1 MADKFDFDLEVN
13 PIETGPKNQIKETGV
28 SADSVHFSAQTPE
41 LVKAQSIDTEI
52 SKAKNQAPETK
63 KPETENLETENPE
76 TENSSILSDDL
87 INNMADSIS
96 EESLENPVLADE
108 VNEDIAV
115 SENNAGPENTAIS
128 EKHAISENDEVSEDK
143 NHILDEVLKENNYEE
158 PVEDSALVTA
168 SDSTSNS
175 ASEPNAEPTSETTH
189 ESTTESTSGS
199 ASATT
204 HESTSDSAAE
214 SPEANVEV
222 ETPTKKEKT
231 KAQKIFLY
239 LLVALIAAGI
249 ALFIYFFFFANVS
262 ASTFSKIFHKIS
274 GSDIEFQQF
283 VTGDALNTK
292 GESQIQQADLRVS
305 LSRGSTEN
313 SAAVHATLNF
323 TMKGDN
329 SPILLGLE
337 GILAQDG
344 KIYLKLDHLKDSL
357 TAVLKGSGK
366 EIDSEMQKS
375 LDDFAMEI
383 ENKWQRIDAE
393 EVIAGASSAMG
404 FALPKVLQSSIAGTL
419 SCVTQNVG
427 KTLDQQSDL
436 MAKLYRDNEFANFTE
451 LNSEESARYAKL
463 SGDLGKLY
471 RITFNDNKL
480 SRFLEAANKA
490 SQNTEIS
497 KCLSN
502 AYSLAPNSY
511 EEEEQG
517 VLKDKTIK
525 DYDKYIQEIKSTA
538 NAVVGIDTFTGDIK
552 GLIFATP
559 NQKNPKELDQ
569 THAVVRFK
577 DSKKKEIKTP
587 AESTP
592 IFDSLSK
599 ILKLDQFEEIMKKTP
614 LQNPLQ
620 NTTDAEK
627 LLKDANL
634 I

>member
-1 MADKFDFDLEVN
+1 MRKGSMADKFNFDLEVN
-13 PIETGPKNQIKETGV
+13 PIETGPKNQKKETGV
-28 SADSVHFSAQTPE
+28 SANSVHFSAQTSEPA
-41 LVKAQSIDTEI
+41 KTQSVDTEI
-52 SKAKNQAPETK
+52 
-63 KPETENLETENPE
+63 LETEKSNV
-76 TENSSILSDDL
+76 LSDDL

-96 EESLENPVLADE
+96 EES
-108 VNEDIAV
+108 
-115 SENNAGPENTAIS
+115 SEN
-128 EKHAISENDEVSEDK
+128 KD
-143 NHILDEVLKENNYEE
+143 HILDEVLKEDNYEE
-158 PVEDSALVTA
+158 PTEETVVTA
-168 SDSTSNS
+168 SFESISGSTPEAVSTS
-175 ASEPNAEPTSETTH
+175 EPTSESTSESAFGTTS
-189 ESTTESTSGS
+189 ESSSDSTTEN
-199 ASATT
+199 
-204 HESTSDSAAE
+204 
-214 SPEANVEV
+214 PEENT
-222 ETPTKKEKT
+222 ETPAKKEKT
-231 KAQKIFLY
+231 KAQKIFLH
-239 LLVALIAAGI
+239 LLAALIAAGV

-262 ASTFSKIFHKIS
+262 AGTFSKIFHKVS

-283 VTGDALNTK
+283 VTGDSLNTK

-393 EVIAGASSAMG
+393 EVIAGVGSALG
-404 FALPKVLQSSIAGTL
+404 FTLPKVLQNGIAGAL

-451 LNSEESARYAKL
+451 LSSEESASYAKL

-471 RITFNDNKL
+471 RITFNNNKL

-525 DYDKYIQEIKSTA
+525 DYDKYIEEIKETA

-559 NQKNPKELDQ
+559 NRKNPKELDQ

-620 NTTDAEK
+620 GTTDAEK

>member
-13 PIETGPKNQIKETGV
+13 PIETGPKNQTKEAGI
-28 SADSVHFSAQTPE
+28 SANSVHLSAQTTEP
-41 LVKAQSIDTEI
+41 VKAQSVDTEI
-52 SKAKNQAPETK
+52 SK
-63 KPETENLETENPE
+63 TE
-76 TENSSILSDDL
+76 SSSVLSDDL
-87 INNMADSIS
+87 INSMADFIS
-96 EESLENPVLADE
+96 EESSENPILAAE
-108 VNEDIAV
+108 ITEDVAV
-115 SENNAGPENTAIS
+115 SENVEGAENVEGTEGIEASEKNEASGKIEASENTDTS
-128 EKHAISENDEVSEDK
+128 KNTEISENKD
-143 NHILDEVLKENNYEE
+143 HILDEVLKEDNYEE
-158 PVEDSALVTA
+158 PTEETVVTA
-168 SDSTSNS
+168 GFESISGSTPEAASTSE
-175 ASEPNAEPTSETTH
+175 ATY
-189 ESTTESTSGS
+189 ESTSES
-199 ASATT
+199 ASGTT
-204 HESTSDSAAE
+204 PESSSDSITE
-214 SPEANVEV
+214 NPEENTEAD
-222 ETPTKKEKT
+222 TPTKKEKT
-231 KAQKIFLY
+231 KAQKIFLH
-239 LLVALIAAGI
+239 LLATLIAAGI

-262 ASTFSKIFHKIS
+262 ASTFSKIFHKVS

-283 VTGDALNTK
+283 VTGDSLNTK

-383 ENKWQRIDAE
+383 ENKWQRIDAD
-393 EVIAGASSAMG
+393 EVIAGVGSTLG
-404 FALPKVLQSSIAGTL
+404 FTLPKVLQNGIAGTL
-419 SCVTQNVG
+419 SCVTQNIG

-451 LNSEESARYAKL
+451 LNSEESASYAKL

-525 DYDKYIQEIKSTA
+525 DYDKYVQEIKSTA

-559 NQKNPKELDQ
+559 NQNNPKELDQ

-620 NTTDAEK
+620 GTTDAEK

>member
-13 PIETGPKNQIKETGV
+13 PIETGPKNQNKETGV
-28 SADSVHFSAQTPE
+28 SANSVHFSAQASESAKT
-41 LVKAQSIDTEI
+41 QSVDTEI
-52 SKAKNQAPETK
+52 PK
-63 KPETENLETENPE
+63 TE
-76 TENSSILSDDL
+76 SSSVLSDDL

-96 EESLENPVLADE
+96 EESVENPILAAE
-108 VNEDIAV
+108 
-115 SENNAGPENTAIS
+115 
-128 EKHAISENDEVSEDK
+128 ISENKD
-143 NHILDEVLKENNYEE
+143 HILDEVLKENNYEE
-158 PVEDSALVTA
+158 PVEDSAPVAISESDSEGVSEFASSSA
-168 SDSTSNS
+168 SDP
-175 ASEPNAEPTSETTH
+175 ASETTS
-189 ESTTESTSGS
+189 ESTTESN
-199 ASATT
+199 
-204 HESTSDSAAE
+204 SDSASE
-214 SPEANVEV
+214 KTEADTDV
-222 ETPTKKEKT
+222 ETPAKKEKT
-231 KAQKIFLY
+231 KAQKIFLH
-239 LLVALIAAGI
+239 LLAALIAAGI
-249 ALFIYFFFFANVS
+249 ALFVYFFFFANVS
-262 ASTFSKIFHKIS
+262 ASTFSKIFHKVS

-337 GILAQDG
+337 GILAEDG

-419 SCVTQNVG
+419 SCVTQNIG
-427 KTLDQQSDL
+427 KTHNQQSEL
-436 MAKLYRDNEFANFTE
+436 MTKLYRDNEFANFTE
-451 LNSEESARYAKL
+451 LSSEESASYAKL

-525 DYDKYIQEIKSTA
+525 DYDKYIQEIKSTV
-538 NAVVGIDTFTGDIK
+538 NIFVGIDTFTGDIK

-559 NQKNPKELDQ
+559 NQKNSKELDQ
-569 THAVVRFK
+569 THAVMRFK

>member
-158 PVEDSALVTA
+158 PDEDSAPVTA

-175 ASEPNAEPTSETTH
+175 ASGPNAEPTSETTH

-199 ASATT
+199 ASGAI
-204 HESTSDSAAE
+204 HEFTSDSAIE
-214 SPEANVEV
+214 SPEANTEV
-222 ETPTKKEKT
+222 ETPAKKEKT
-231 KAQKIFLY
+231 KAQKILLR

-305 LSRGSTEN
+305 LSRGSIEN

-383 ENKWQRIDAE
+383 ENKWQRIDAD
-393 EVIAGASSAMG
+393 EVIAGVGSTLG
-404 FALPKVLQSSIAGTL
+404 FTLPKVLQNGIAGTL
-419 SCVTQNVG
+419 SCVTQNIG

-451 LNSEESARYAKL
+451 LSSEESASYAKL
-463 SGDLGKLY
+463 SGNLGKLY

-502 AYSLAPNSY
+502 AYALSPSSY
-511 EEEEQG
+511 EEE
-517 VLKDKTIK
+517 
-525 DYDKYIQEIKSTA
+525 
-538 NAVVGIDTFTGDIK
+538 
-552 GLIFATP
+552 
-559 NQKNPKELDQ
+559 
-569 THAVVRFK
+569 
-577 DSKKKEIKTP
+577 
-587 AESTP
+587 
-592 IFDSLSK
+592 
-599 ILKLDQFEEIMKKTP
+599 
-614 LQNPLQ
+614 
-620 NTTDAEK
+620 
-627 LLKDANL
+627 
-634 I
+634 

>member
-13 PIETGPKNQIKETGV
+13 PIETGPKNQNKETGV
-28 SADSVHFSAQTPE
+28 SANSVHFSAQTSEPA
-41 LVKAQSIDTEI
+41 KTQSVDTEI
-52 SKAKNQAPETK
+52 SK
-63 KPETENLETENPE
+63 TE
-76 TENSSILSDDL
+76 SSSVLSDDL
-87 INNMADSIS
+87 INSMADSIS
-96 EESLENPVLADE
+96 EESSENPILAAE
-108 VNEDIAV
+108 VTEDIAASGNFAA
-115 SENNAGPENTAIS
+115 SENFEDS
-128 EKHAISENDEVSEDK
+128 EKVAASEGIEVFGKIEVSEDIEASEK
-143 NHILDEVLKENNYEE
+143 TNTSENAEISEDKDHILDEVLKENNYEE
-158 PVEDSALVTA
+158 SVEDPAPVAISEPASEGVSEFASSSA
-168 SDSTSNS
+168 SDP
-175 ASEPNAEPTSETTH
+175 ASETTS
-189 ESTTESTSGS
+189 ESTTESN
-199 ASATT
+199 
-204 HESTSDSAAE
+204 SDSASE
-214 SPEANVEV
+214 KTEADTDVEI
-222 ETPTKKEKT
+222 PAKKEKT
-231 KAQKIFLY
+231 KAQKIFLR
-239 LLVALIAAGI
+239 LLAALVAAGI

-262 ASTFSKIFHKIS
+262 ASTFSKIFHKVS

-337 GILAQDG
+337 GILAEDG

-393 EVIAGASSAMG
+393 EVIAGFSGALG
-404 FALPKVLQSSIAGTL
+404 FTLPKVLQNGIAGTL
-419 SCVTQNVG
+419 SCVTQNIG
-427 KTLDQQSDL
+427 KTHNQQSEL
-436 MAKLYRDNEFANFTE
+436 MTKLYRENEFANFTE
-451 LNSEESARYAKL
+451 LNSEESASYAKL

-525 DYDKYIQEIKSTA
+525 DYDKYIQEIKSTV
-538 NAVVGIDTFTGDIK
+538 NVFVGIDTFTGDIK
-552 GLIFATP
+552 GLIFTTP
-559 NQKNPKELDQ
+559 GQKNSKELDQ
-569 THAVVRFK
+569 THAVMRFK
-577 DSKKKEIKTP
+577 DSKKKEIKVP

-599 ILKLDQFEEIMKKTP
+599 ILKFDQFEEIMKKTP

>member
-13 PIETGPKNQIKETGV
+13 PIETGPKNQNKETGV
-28 SADSVHFSAQTPE
+28 SANSVHFNAQASESAKT
-41 LVKAQSIDTEI
+41 QSVDTEI
-52 SKAKNQAPETK
+52 PK
-63 KPETENLETENPE
+63 TE
-76 TENSSILSDDL
+76 SSSVLSDDL

-96 EESLENPVLADE
+96 EESVENPILAAE
-108 VNEDIAV
+108 ITEDVAA
-115 SENNAGPENTAIS
+115 SENIEDS
-128 EKHAISENDEVSEDK
+128 ESIEASGKTDTSESAETSENKD
-143 NHILDEVLKENNYEE
+143 HILDEVLKENNYEE
-158 PVEDSALVTA
+158 PVEDSAPVA
-168 SDSTSNS
+168 IS
-175 ASEPNAEPTSETTH
+175 
-189 ESTTESTSGS
+189 ESTSGS
-199 ASATT
+199 IFNFVSEPNTESASESTP
-204 HESTSDSAAE
+204 ESTSDSASE
-214 SPEANVEV
+214 NSEANTEV
-222 ETPTKKEKT
+222 ETPAKKEKT
-231 KAQKIFLY
+231 KAQKIFLR
-239 LLVALIAAGI
+239 LLAALIAAGI
-249 ALFIYFFFFANVS
+249 ALFVYFFFFANVS
-262 ASTFSKIFHKIS
+262 ASTFSKIFHKVS

-283 VTGDALNTK
+283 VTGDSLNTK

-383 ENKWQRIDAE
+383 ENKWQRIDAD
-393 EVIAGASSAMG
+393 EVIAGVGSALG
-404 FALPKVLQSSIAGTL
+404 FTLPKVLQNGIAGTL

-436 MAKLYRDNEFANFTE
+436 MTKLYRDNEFANFTE
-451 LNSEESARYAKL
+451 LSSEESASYAKL

-525 DYDKYIQEIKSTA
+525 DYDKYIQEVKSTV
-538 NAVVGIDTFTGDIK
+538 NIFVGIDTFTGDIK

-559 NQKNPKELDQ
+559 NQKNSKELDQ
-569 THAVVRFK
+569 AHAVMRFK
-577 DSKKKEIKTP
+577 DSKKKEIKVP

>member
-13 PIETGPKNQIKETGV
+13 PIETGPKNQNKETGV
-28 SADSVHFSAQTPE
+28 SANSVHFNAQTSEPA
-41 LVKAQSIDTEI
+41 KTQSVDTEI
-52 SKAKNQAPETK
+52 SK
-63 KPETENLETENPE
+63 TE
-76 TENSSILSDDL
+76 SSSVLSDDL

-96 EESLENPVLADE
+96 EESVENPILAAE
-108 VNEDIAV
+108 ITEDVAA
-115 SENNAGPENTAIS
+115 SENIEDS
-128 EKHAISENDEVSEDK
+128 ESIEASGKTDTSESAETSENKD
-143 NHILDEVLKENNYEE
+143 HILDEVLKENNYEE
-158 PVEDSALVTA
+158 PVEDSAPVAISESA
-168 SDSTSNS
+168 SGSIFNFVSEPNTES
-175 ASEPNAEPTSETTH
+175 ASE
-189 ESTTESTSGS
+189 STP
-199 ASATT
+199 
-204 HESTSDSAAE
+204 ESTSDSASE
-214 SPEANVEV
+214 NSEANTEV
-222 ETPTKKEKT
+222 ETPAKKEKT
-231 KAQKIFLY
+231 KAQKIFLR
-239 LLVALIAAGI
+239 LLAALIAAGI

-262 ASTFSKIFHKIS
+262 ASTFSKIFHKVS

-283 VTGDALNTK
+283 VTGDSLNTK

-383 ENKWQRIDAE
+383 ENKWQRIDAD
-393 EVIAGASSAMG
+393 EVIAGVGSTLG
-404 FALPKVLQSSIAGTL
+404 FTLPKVLQNGIAGTL
-419 SCVTQNVG
+419 SCVTQNIG

-451 LNSEESARYAKL
+451 LNSEESASYAKL

-480 SRFLEAANKA
+480 SRFFEAANKA

-559 NQKNPKELDQ
+559 SQKNPKELDQ

>member
-13 PIETGPKNQIKETGV
+13 PIETGPKNQNKETGV
-28 SADSVHFSAQTPE
+28 SANSVHFNAQTSEPA
-41 LVKAQSIDTEI
+41 KTQSVDTEI
-52 SKAKNQAPETK
+52 SK
-63 KPETENLETENPE
+63 TE
-76 TENSSILSDDL
+76 SSSVLSDDL

-96 EESLENPVLADE
+96 EESVENPILAAE
-108 VNEDIAV
+108 
-115 SENNAGPENTAIS
+115 
-128 EKHAISENDEVSEDK
+128 ISENKD
-143 NHILDEVLKENNYEE
+143 HILDEVLKENNYEE
-158 PVEDSALVTA
+158 STEDTTVTTSSSSASSASEFVPDSASDSA
-168 SDSTSNS
+168 SDSTHESNS
-175 ASEPNAEPTSETTH
+175 DPASENAE
-189 ESTTESTSGS
+189 
-199 ASATT
+199 AN
-204 HESTSDSAAE
+204 AE
-214 SPEANVEV
+214 VV
-222 ETPTKKEKT
+222 TPAKKEKT
-231 KAQKIFLY
+231 KAQKFFLSI
-239 LLVALIAAGI
+239 LAALVAAGI

-262 ASTFSKIFHKIS
+262 ASTFSKIFHKVS

-337 GILAQDG
+337 GILAEDG

-393 EVIAGASSAMG
+393 EVIAGFSGALG
-404 FALPKVLQSSIAGTL
+404 FTLPKVLQNGIAGTL
-419 SCVTQNVG
+419 SCVTQNIG

-451 LNSEESARYAKL
+451 LSSEESASYAKL

-490 SQNTEIS
+490 SQSTEIS

-559 NQKNPKELDQ
+559 SQKNSKELDR

-577 DSKKKEIKTP
+577 DSKKKEIKVP

-627 LLKDANL
+627 LLKNANL

>member
-13 PIETGPKNQIKETGV
+13 PIETGPKNQNKETGV
-28 SADSVHFSAQTPE
+28 SANSVHFSAQASESAKT
-41 LVKAQSIDTEI
+41 QSVDTEI
-52 SKAKNQAPETK
+52 PK
-63 KPETENLETENPE
+63 TE
-76 TENSSILSDDL
+76 SSSVLSDDL

-96 EESLENPVLADE
+96 EESVGNPILAAEVAEDVTASENVADSE
-108 VNEDIAV
+108 SIEASKKTEASEDI
-115 SENNAGPENTAIS
+115 EDS
-128 EKHAISENDEVSEDK
+128 EKTDTSESAKISEDK
-143 NHILDEVLKENNYEE
+143 DHILDEVLKENNYEE
-158 PVEDSALVTA
+158 PVEDSAPVA
-168 SDSTSNS
+168 ISES
-175 ASEPNAEPTSETTH
+175 ASEGVSEFASSSASDPASETTS
-189 ESTTESTSGS
+189 ESTTESN
-199 ASATT
+199 
-204 HESTSDSAAE
+204 SDSASE
-214 SPEANVEV
+214 KTEADTDVEI
-222 ETPTKKEKT
+222 PAKKEKT
-231 KAQKIFLY
+231 KAQKIFLR
-239 LLVALIAAGI
+239 LLAALIAAGI

-262 ASTFSKIFHKIS
+262 ASTFSKIFHKVS

-283 VTGDALNTK
+283 VTGDTLNTK
-292 GESQIQQADLRVS
+292 GESKIQQADLRVS
-305 LSRGSTEN
+305 LNRGSTEN

-337 GILAQDG
+337 GILAEDG

-393 EVIAGASSAMG
+393 EVIAGFSGALG
-404 FALPKVLQSSIAGTL
+404 FTLPKVLQNGIAGTL
-419 SCVTQNVG
+419 SCVTQNIG
-427 KTLDQQSDL
+427 KTHNQQSEL
-436 MAKLYRDNEFANFTE
+436 MTKLYRDNEFANFTE
-451 LNSEESARYAKL
+451 LNNEESASYAKL

-525 DYDKYIQEIKSTA
+525 DYDKYIQEIKSTV
-538 NAVVGIDTFTGDIK
+538 NIFVGIDTFTGDIK

-559 NQKNPKELDQ
+559 NQKNSKELDQ
-569 THAVVRFK
+569 THAVMRFK
-577 DSKKKEIKTP
+577 DSKKKEIKVP

>member
-13 PIETGPKNQIKETGV
+13 PIETGPKNQNKETGI
-28 SADSVHFSAQTPE
+28 SANSVHLSAQTPE
-41 LVKAQSIDTEI
+41 STE
-52 SKAKNQAPETK
+52 
-63 KPETENLETENPE
+63 KPNLNTEKLE
-76 TENSSILSDDL
+76 TENSSVLSDDL
-87 INNMADSIS
+87 INHMADSIS
-96 EESLENPVLADE
+96 EESSENPVLADD

-115 SENNAGPENTAIS
+115 SENVADSEGAEIS
-128 EKHAISENDEVSEDK
+128 EKTEASEDIEASGKTDTSESAEISENKD
-143 NHILDEVLKENNYEE
+143 HILDEVLRENNYKE
-158 PVEDSALVTA
+158 PAEDSALDA
-168 SDSTSNS
+168 ISDSTSERLS
-175 ASEPNAEPTSETTH
+175 G
-189 ESTTESTSGS
+189 STSD
-199 ASATT
+199 
-204 HESTSDSAAE
+204 STSDSASDSASDPPHE
-214 SPEANVEV
+214 SNSDSASENAEANAEV
-222 ETPTKKEKT
+222 ETPAKKEKT
-231 KAQKIFLY
+231 KAQKFFLH
-239 LLVALIAAGI
+239 LLAVLVAAGI
-249 ALFIYFFFFANVS
+249 ALFVYFFFFANVS
-262 ASTFSKIFHKIS
+262 ASTFSKIFHKVS

-283 VTGDALNTK
+283 VTGDT
-292 GESQIQQADLRVS
+292 IQQAGLRVS
-305 LSRGSTEN
+305 LSHGSTEN

-366 EIDSEMQKS
+366 EIDPETQKS

-393 EVIAGASSAMG
+393 EVIAGVGSALG
-404 FALPKVLQSSIAGTL
+404 FTLPKVLQSSIAGTL
-419 SCVTQNVG
+419 SCVTQNIG
-427 KTLDQQSDL
+427 KTHNQQSDL

-451 LNSEESARYAKL
+451 LNSEESASYAKL

-525 DYDKYIQEIKSTA
+525 DYDKYIQEVKSTV
-538 NAVVGIDTFTGDIK
+538 NVFVGIDTFTGDIK

-559 NQKNPKELDQ
+559 GQKNSKELDQ
-569 THAVVRFK
+569 TYAVMRFK

>member
-13 PIETGPKNQIKETGV
+13 PIETGPKNQNKETGV
-28 SADSVHFSAQTPE
+28 SANSVHFNAQTSEPA
-41 LVKAQSIDTEI
+41 KTQSVDTEI
-52 SKAKNQAPETK
+52 SK
-63 KPETENLETENPE
+63 TE
-76 TENSSILSDDL
+76 SSSVLSDDL

-96 EESLENPVLADE
+96 EESVENPILAAE
-108 VNEDIAV
+108 ITEDVAASESVEDSEGIESSEKTEA
-115 SENNAGPENTAIS
+115 SENAE
-128 EKHAISENDEVSEDK
+128 ISENKD
-143 NHILDEVLKENNYEE
+143 HILDEVLKENNYEE
-158 PVEDSALVTA
+158 STEDTTVTTSSSSVFSASEFVPDSA
-168 SDSTSNS
+168 SDSASDSPHESNS
-175 ASEPNAEPTSETTH
+175 DTASENT
-189 ESTTESTSGS
+189 
-199 ASATT
+199 
-204 HESTSDSAAE
+204 
-214 SPEANVEV
+214 EANTEV
-222 ETPTKKEKT
+222 ETPAKKEKT
-231 KAQKIFLY
+231 KAQKIFLH
-239 LLVALIAAGI
+239 LLAVLVAAGI
-249 ALFIYFFFFANVS
+249 ALFVYFFFFANVS
-262 ASTFSKIFHKIS
+262 ASTFSKIFHKVS

-283 VTGDALNTK
+283 ITGDALNTK

-393 EVIAGASSAMG
+393 EVIAGFSGALG
-404 FALPKVLQSSIAGTL
+404 FTLPKVLQNGIAGTL
-419 SCVTQNVG
+419 SCVTQNIG
-427 KTLDQQSDL
+427 KTHNQQSEL
-436 MAKLYRDNEFANFTE
+436 MTKLYRENEFANFTE
-451 LNSEESARYAKL
+451 LNSEESASYAKL

-525 DYDKYIQEIKSTA
+525 DYDKYIQEIKSTV
-538 NAVVGIDTFTGDIK
+538 NIFVGIDTFTGDIK

-559 NQKNPKELDQ
+559 NQNNSKELDQ
-569 THAVVRFK
+569 THAVMRFK
-577 DSKKKEIKTP
+577 DSKKKEIKVP

>member
-13 PIETGPKNQIKETGV
+13 PIETGPKNQNKETGV
-28 SADSVHFSAQTPE
+28 SANSVHFNAQTSEPA
-41 LVKAQSIDTEI
+41 KTQSVDTEI
-52 SKAKNQAPETK
+52 SK
-63 KPETENLETENPE
+63 TE
-76 TENSSILSDDL
+76 SSSVLSDDL

-96 EESLENPVLADE
+96 EESSENPILAAE
-108 VNEDIAV
+108 VAEDVAT
-115 SENNAGPENTAIS
+115 SESTE
-128 EKHAISENDEVSEDK
+128 ISENKD
-143 NHILDEVLKENNYEE
+143 HILDEVLKENNYEE
-158 PVEDSALVTA
+158 STEDTTVTTSSSSAFSASEFVPDSASDSA
-168 SDSTSNS
+168 SDSTHESISDS
-175 ASEPNAEPTSETTH
+175 ASENTEANAE
-189 ESTTESTSGS
+189 
-199 ASATT
+199 A
-204 HESTSDSAAE
+204 
-214 SPEANVEV
+214 
-222 ETPTKKEKT
+222 ETPAKKEKT
-231 KAQKIFLY
+231 KAQKIFLH
-239 LLVALIAAGI
+239 LLAALVAAGI
-249 ALFIYFFFFANVS
+249 ALFVYFFFFANVS
-262 ASTFSKIFHKIS
+262 ASTFSKIFHKVS

-283 VTGDALNTK
+283 ITGDSLNTK

-337 GILAQDG
+337 GILAEDG

-393 EVIAGASSAMG
+393 EVIAGFSGALG
-404 FALPKVLQSSIAGTL
+404 FTLPKVLQNGIAGTL
-419 SCVTQNVG
+419 SCVTQNIG
-427 KTLDQQSDL
+427 KTHNQQSEL
-436 MAKLYRDNEFANFTE
+436 MTKLYRDNEFANFTE
-451 LNSEESARYAKL
+451 LNNEESASYAKL

-502 AYSLAPNSY
+502 AYSLTPNSY

-525 DYDKYIQEIKSTA
+525 DYDKYIQEIKSTV
-538 NAVVGIDTFTGDIK
+538 NIFVGIDTFTGDIK

-559 NQKNPKELDQ
+559 NQKNSKELDQ
-569 THAVVRFK
+569 THAVMRFK
-577 DSKKKEIKTP
+577 DSKKKEIKVP

>member
-13 PIETGPKNQIKETGV
+13 PIETGPKNQNKETGV
-28 SADSVHFSAQTPE
+28 SANSVHFNIQASEPAKTQG
-41 LVKAQSIDTEI
+41 LSTE
-52 SKAKNQAPETK
+52 ALG
-63 KPETENLETENPE
+63 TEKSNV
-76 TENSSILSDDL
+76 LSDDL
-87 INNMADSIS
+87 INNMADSIA
-96 EESLENPVLADE
+96 EESSENPVLADE
-108 VNEDIAV
+108 VAEDIAASKNIEE
-115 SENNAGPENTAIS
+115 SENVEDS
-128 EKHAISENDEVSEDK
+128 EKVAASEGIESSGKTDAAESTEMSEKKD
-143 NHILDEVLKENNYEE
+143 HILDEVLRENSYEE
-158 PVEDSALVTA
+158 PVEDTTTTASSSSASSAFEFVPDSASDSA
-168 SDSTSNS
+168 SDSTHESNS
-175 ASEPNAEPTSETTH
+175 DPASENT
-189 ESTTESTSGS
+189 
-199 ASATT
+199 
-204 HESTSDSAAE
+204 
-214 SPEANVEV
+214 EANAEV
-222 ETPTKKEKT
+222 ETPAKKEKT
-231 KAQKIFLY
+231 KAQKIFLH
-239 LLVALIAAGI
+239 LLAALIAAGI
-249 ALFIYFFFFANVS
+249 ALFVYFFFFANVS
-262 ASTFSKIFHKIS
+262 ASTFSKIFHKVS

-283 VTGDALNTK
+283 VTGDAL
-292 GESQIQQADLRVS
+292 QQADLRVS

-337 GILAQDG
+337 GILAEDG

-366 EIDSEMQKS
+366 EADPEMQKS

-393 EVIAGASSAMG
+393 EVIAGVSSTMG

-419 SCVTQNVG
+419 SCVTQNIG
-427 KTLDQQSDL
+427 KTHNQQSDM

-451 LNSEESARYAKL
+451 LSSEESASYAKL

-502 AYSLAPNSY
+502 AYALSPSSY

-525 DYDKYIQEIKSTA
+525 DYDKYIQEVKSTV
-538 NAVVGIDTFTGDIK
+538 NIFVGIDTFTGDIR
-552 GLIFATP
+552 GLIFTTP
-559 NQKNPKELDQ
+559 SQKNSKELNQ
-569 THAVVRFK
+569 THAVMRFK

-599 ILKLDQFEEIMKKTP
+599 ILKLDQFEEILKKTP

-620 NTTDAEK
+620 GTTDAEK

>member
-1 MADKFDFDLEVN
+1 M
-13 PIETGPKNQIKETGV
+13 
-28 SADSVHFSAQTPE
+28 
-41 LVKAQSIDTEI
+41 
-52 SKAKNQAPETK
+52 
-63 KPETENLETENPE
+63 
-76 TENSSILSDDL
+76 
-87 INNMADSIS
+87 
-96 EESLENPVLADE
+96 
-108 VNEDIAV
+108 
-115 SENNAGPENTAIS
+115 
-128 EKHAISENDEVSEDK
+128 
-143 NHILDEVLKENNYEE
+143 
-158 PVEDSALVTA
+158 
-168 SDSTSNS
+168 
-175 ASEPNAEPTSETTH
+175 
-189 ESTTESTSGS
+189 
-199 ASATT
+199 
-204 HESTSDSAAE
+204 
-214 SPEANVEV
+214 
-222 ETPTKKEKT
+222 
-231 KAQKIFLY
+231 
-239 LLVALIAAGI
+239 
-249 ALFIYFFFFANVS
+249 
-262 ASTFSKIFHKIS
+262 
-274 GSDIEFQQF
+274 
-283 VTGDALNTK
+283 
-292 GESQIQQADLRVS
+292 R
-305 LSRGSTEN
+305 
-313 SAAVHATLNF
+313 
-323 TMKGDN
+323 GDN

-337 GILAQDG
+337 GILAEDG
-344 KIYLKLDHLKDSL
+344 KVYLKLDHLKDSL

-366 EIDSEMQKS
+366 EVDPEMQKS

-393 EVIAGASSAMG
+393 EVVAGVGSALG
-404 FALPKVLQSSIAGTL
+404 FTLPKVLQNGIAGTL
-419 SCVTQNVG
+419 SCVTQNIG
-427 KTLDQQSDL
+427 KTLDRQSDL

-451 LNSEESARYAKL
+451 LSKEESVSYAKL

-525 DYDKYIQEIKSTA
+525 DYDKYVQEIKSTA

-559 NQKNPKELDQ
+559 SQKNSKELDQ

>member
-13 PIETGPKNQIKETGV
+13 PIETGPKNQTKEAGI
-28 SADSVHFSAQTPE
+28 SANSVHLSAQTTEP
-41 LVKAQSIDTEI
+41 VKAQSVDTEI
-52 SKAKNQAPETK
+52 SK
-63 KPETENLETENPE
+63 TE
-76 TENSSILSDDL
+76 SSSVLSDDL
-87 INNMADSIS
+87 INSMADSIS
-96 EESLENPVLADE
+96 EESSENPILAAE
-108 VNEDIAV
+108 VTEDIAASGNFAA
-115 SENNAGPENTAIS
+115 SENFEDS
-128 EKHAISENDEVSEDK
+128 EKVAASEGIEVFGKIEVSEDIEASEK
-143 NHILDEVLKENNYEE
+143 TNTSENAEISEDKDYILDEVLKENNYEE
-158 PVEDSALVTA
+158 SVEDPAPVAISEPASEGVSEFASSSA
-168 SDSTSNS
+168 SDPASKTTS
-175 ASEPNAEPTSETTH
+175 
-189 ESTTESTSGS
+189 ESTTESKPDS
-199 ASATT
+199 ASENA
-204 HESTSDSAAE
+204 
-214 SPEANVEV
+214 EANAKV
-222 ETPTKKEKT
+222 ETPAKKEKT
-231 KAQKIFLY
+231 KAQKIFLH
-239 LLVALIAAGI
+239 LLAALIAAGI
-249 ALFIYFFFFANVS
+249 ALFVYFFFFANVS
-262 ASTFSKIFHKIS
+262 ASTFSKIFHKVS

-283 VTGDALNTK
+283 VTGDSLNTK

-357 TAVLKGSGK
+357 TAVLKESGK

-383 ENKWQRIDAE
+383 ENKWQRIDAD
-393 EVIAGASSAMG
+393 EVIAGVGSALG
-404 FALPKVLQSSIAGTL
+404 FTLPKVLQNGIAGTL

-436 MAKLYRDNEFANFTE
+436 MTKLYRDNEFANFTE
-451 LNSEESARYAKL
+451 LSSEESASYAKL

-525 DYDKYIQEIKSTA
+525 DYDKYIQEVKSTV
-538 NAVVGIDTFTGDIK
+538 NIFVGIDTFTGDIK

-559 NQKNPKELDQ
+559 NQKNSKELDQ
-569 THAVVRFK
+569 AHAVMRFK
-577 DSKKKEIKTP
+577 DSKKKEIKVP

-620 NTTDAEK
+620 GTTDAEK

>member
-13 PIETGPKNQIKETGV
+13 PIETGPKNQNKETGV
-28 SADSVHFSAQTPE
+28 SANSVHFNAQASEPAKT
-41 LVKAQSIDTEI
+41 QSVDTEI
-52 SKAKNQAPETK
+52 PK
-63 KPETENLETENPE
+63 TE
-76 TENSSILSDDL
+76 SSSVLSDDL

-96 EESLENPVLADE
+96 EESLENPILAAE
-108 VNEDIAV
+108 IT
-115 SENNAGPENTAIS
+115 EN
-128 EKHAISENDEVSEDK
+128 KD
-143 NHILDEVLKENNYEE
+143 HILDEVLKENDYEE
-158 PVEDSALVTA
+158 STEDTTVTTSSSSAFSASEFVPDSASDSA
-168 SDSTSNS
+168 SDSTHESIS
-175 ASEPNAEPTSETTH
+175 DFASENT
-189 ESTTESTSGS
+189 
-199 ASATT
+199 
-204 HESTSDSAAE
+204 
-214 SPEANVEV
+214 EANTEA
-222 ETPTKKEKT
+222 EAPAKKEKT
-231 KAQKIFLY
+231 KAQKIFLH
-239 LLVALIAAGI
+239 LLAALVAAGI
-249 ALFIYFFFFANVS
+249 ALFVYFFFFANVS
-262 ASTFSKIFHKIS
+262 ASTFSKIFHKVS

-366 EIDSEMQKS
+366 EINSEMQKS

-383 ENKWQRIDAE
+383 ENKWQRIDAD
-393 EVIAGASSAMG
+393 EVITGVGSALG
-404 FALPKVLQSSIAGTL
+404 FTLPKVLQNGIAGTL
-419 SCVTQNVG
+419 SCVTQNIG
-427 KTLDQQSDL
+427 KTHNQQSEL
-436 MAKLYRDNEFANFTE
+436 MTKLYRENEFANFTE
-451 LNSEESARYAKL
+451 LNSEESASYAKL

-525 DYDKYIQEIKSTA
+525 DYDKYIQEIKSTV
-538 NAVVGIDTFTGDIK
+538 NIFVGIDTFTGDIK

-559 NQKNPKELDQ
+559 NQKNSKELDQ
-569 THAVVRFK
+569 THAVMRFK
-577 DSKKKEIKTP
+577 DSKKKEIKVP

-620 NTTDAEK
+620 GTTDAEK

>member
-13 PIETGPKNQIKETGV
+13 PIETGPKNQNKEAGV
-28 SADSVHFSAQTPE
+28 SANSVHFNAQTSEPA
-41 LVKAQSIDTEI
+41 KTQSVDTEI
-52 SKAKNQAPETK
+52 
-63 KPETENLETENPE
+63 LETEKSNV
-76 TENSSILSDDL
+76 LSDDL

-96 EESLENPVLADE
+96 EESSVNPILASE
-108 VNEDIAV
+108 VAEDVAA
-115 SENNAGPENTAIS
+115 SENVADSENIEGSEDFEASEKIEASKNTDTSENT
-128 EKHAISENDEVSEDK
+128 EISENKD
-143 NHILDEVLKENNYEE
+143 HILDEVLKENNYEE
-158 PVEDSALVTA
+158 PAEDTAVSA
-168 SDSTSNS
+168 SSESISGSTSESTSKSTSESVSGAAPETSSDPASERLSDS
-175 ASEPNAEPTSETTH
+175 ASEIT
-189 ESTTESTSGS
+189 
-199 ASATT
+199 
-204 HESTSDSAAE
+204 
-214 SPEANVEV
+214 EANAEV
-222 ETPTKKEKT
+222 ETPAKKEKT
-231 KAQKIFLY
+231 KAQKIFLH
-239 LLVALIAAGI
+239 LLAILIAAGI

-262 ASTFSKIFHKIS
+262 ASTFSKIFHKVS

-283 VTGDALNTK
+283 VTGDSLNTK

-366 EIDSEMQKS
+366 EINSEMQKS

-383 ENKWQRIDAE
+383 ENKWQRIDAD
-393 EVIAGASSAMG
+393 EVIAGVGSALG
-404 FALPKVLQSSIAGTL
+404 FTLPKVLQNGIAGTL
-419 SCVTQNVG
+419 SCVTQNIG

-471 RITFNDNKL
+471 RITFNDSKL

-559 NQKNPKELDQ
+559 NQKNSKELDQ
-569 THAVVRFK
+569 THAVMRFK
-577 DSKKKEIKTP
+577 DSKKKEIKVP

>member
-13 PIETGPKNQIKETGV
+13 PIETGPKNQIKEAGV
-28 SADSVHFSAQTPE
+28 SANSVHFGAQTSE
-41 LVKAQSIDTEI
+41 SVKTQSVDTEI
-52 SKAKNQAPETK
+52 SK
-63 KPETENLETENPE
+63 TE
-76 TENSSILSDDL
+76 SSSVLSDDL
-87 INNMADSIS
+87 INHMADSIS
-96 EESLENPVLADE
+96 EESSENPILAAE
-108 VNEDIAV
+108 ITEDIAV
-115 SENNAGPENTAIS
+115 FENVEDSEGIEASEKIEASEDIETSGKTDTSERAESPEN
-128 EKHAISENDEVSEDK
+128 KD
-143 NHILDEVLKENNYEE
+143 HILDEVLKENNYEE
-158 PVEDSALVTA
+158 PVEDSVPVSISGSVSEGVSEFAP
-168 SDSTSNS
+168 SS
-175 ASEPNAEPTSETTH
+175 ASEPAS
-189 ESTTESTSGS
+189 ESTPESSS
-199 ASATT
+199 DPASENT
-204 HESTSDSAAE
+204 
-214 SPEANVEV
+214 EV
-222 ETPTKKEKT
+222 ETPAKKEKT
-231 KAQKIFLY
+231 KAQKIFLH
-239 LLVALIAAGI
+239 LLAALIAAGI

-262 ASTFSKIFHKIS
+262 ASTFSKIFHKVS

-292 GESQIQQADLRVS
+292 GESKIQQADLRVS

-337 GILAQDG
+337 GILAEDG

-357 TAVLKGSGK
+357 TAALKGSGK

-393 EVIAGASSAMG
+393 EVIAGFSSALG
-404 FALPKVLQSSIAGTL
+404 FTLPKVLQNGIAGTL

-427 KTLDQQSDL
+427 NTLDQQSDL

-451 LNSEESARYAKL
+451 LNSEESASYSKL

-471 RITFNDNKL
+471 RVTFNDNKL

-525 DYDKYIQEIKSTA
+525 DYDKYVQEIKKTA

-599 ILKLDQFEEIMKKTP
+599 ILKLDQFEEILKKTP

>member
-13 PIETGPKNQIKETGV
+13 PIETGPKNQNKETGV
-28 SADSVHFSAQTPE
+28 SANSVHFSAQASESAKT
-41 LVKAQSIDTEI
+41 QSVDTEI
-52 SKAKNQAPETK
+52 PK
-63 KPETENLETENPE
+63 TE
-76 TENSSILSDDL
+76 SSSVLSDDL

-96 EESLENPVLADE
+96 EESVGNPILAAEVAEDVTASENVADSE
-108 VNEDIAV
+108 SIEASKKTEASEDI
-115 SENNAGPENTAIS
+115 EDS
-128 EKHAISENDEVSEDK
+128 EKTDTSESAKISEDK
-143 NHILDEVLKENNYEE
+143 DHILDEVLKENNYEE
-158 PVEDSALVTA
+158 PVEDSAPVA
-168 SDSTSNS
+168 ISES
-175 ASEPNAEPTSETTH
+175 ASEGVSEFASSSASDPASETTS
-189 ESTTESTSGS
+189 ESITESN
-199 ASATT
+199 
-204 HESTSDSAAE
+204 SDSASE
-214 SPEANVEV
+214 KTEADTDVEI
-222 ETPTKKEKT
+222 PAKKEKT
-231 KAQKIFLY
+231 KAQKIFLR
-239 LLVALIAAGI
+239 LLAALIAAGI
-249 ALFIYFFFFANVS
+249 ALFVYFFFFANVS
-262 ASTFSKIFHKIS
+262 ASTFSKIFHKVS

-292 GESQIQQADLRVS
+292 GESQIQQVDLRVS

-337 GILAQDG
+337 GILAEDG

-357 TAVLKGSGK
+357 TAALKGSGK

-383 ENKWQRIDAE
+383 ENKWQRIDAD
-393 EVIAGASSAMG
+393 EVIAGVGSALG
-404 FALPKVLQSSIAGTL
+404 FTLPKVLQNGIAGTL

-451 LNSEESARYAKL
+451 LSSEESASYAKL

-525 DYDKYIQEIKSTA
+525 DYDKYIQEVKSTV
-538 NAVVGIDTFTGDIK
+538 NIFVGIDTFTGDIK

-559 NQKNPKELDQ
+559 NQKNSKELDQ
-569 THAVVRFK
+569 THAVMRFK
-577 DSKKKEIKTP
+577 DSKKKEIKVP

>member
-13 PIETGPKNQIKETGV
+13 PIETGPKNQIKEAGV
-28 SADSVHFSAQTPE
+28 SASSLHFNAQTSEPA
-41 LVKAQSIDTEI
+41 KTQSVDTEI
-52 SKAKNQAPETK
+52 PK
-63 KPETENLETENPE
+63 TESP
-76 TENSSILSDDL
+76 SVLSDDL

-96 EESLENPVLADE
+96 EESVENPILAAE
-108 VNEDIAV
+108 VAEDVAT
-115 SENNAGPENTAIS
+115 SESTE
-128 EKHAISENDEVSEDK
+128 ISENKD
-143 NHILDEVLKENNYEE
+143 HILDEVLKENNYEE
-158 PVEDSALVTA
+158 PTEDTAMTASSSSASSASEFIPDSA
-168 SDSTSNS
+168 SDSASDPTHESNSDS
-175 ASEPNAEPTSETTH
+175 ASENV
-189 ESTTESTSGS
+189 
-199 ASATT
+199 
-204 HESTSDSAAE
+204 
-214 SPEANVEV
+214 EANADV
-222 ETPTKKEKT
+222 ETPAKKEKT
-231 KAQKIFLY
+231 KAQKIFLH
-239 LLVALIAAGI
+239 LLAAFIAAGI

-262 ASTFSKIFHKIS
+262 ASTFSKIFHKVS

-292 GESQIQQADLRVS
+292 GESQIQQADLRIS

-337 GILAQDG
+337 GILAEDG

-357 TAVLKGSGK
+357 TAVLKSSGK

-383 ENKWQRIDAE
+383 ENKWQRIDAD
-393 EVIAGASSAMG
+393 EVIAGVGSALG
-404 FALPKVLQSSIAGTL
+404 FTLPKVLQNGIAGTL
-419 SCVTQNVG
+419 SCVTQNIG

-471 RITFNDNKL
+471 RITFNDSKL

-559 NQKNPKELDQ
+559 NQKNSKELDQ
-569 THAVVRFK
+569 THAVMRFK
-577 DSKKKEIKTP
+577 DSKKKEIKVP

>member
-13 PIETGPKNQIKETGV
+13 PIETGPKNQNKETGV
-28 SADSVHFSAQTPE
+28 SANSVHFNAQASEPAKT
-41 LVKAQSIDTEI
+41 QSVDTEI
-52 SKAKNQAPETK
+52 PK
-63 KPETENLETENPE
+63 TE
-76 TENSSILSDDL
+76 SSSVLSDDL

-96 EESLENPVLADE
+96 EESVENPILAAE
-108 VNEDIAV
+108 ITEDVAA
-115 SENNAGPENTAIS
+115 SENIEDS
-128 EKHAISENDEVSEDK
+128 ESIEASGKTDTSESAETSENKD
-143 NHILDEVLKENNYEE
+143 HILDEVLKENNYEE
-158 PVEDSALVTA
+158 PVEDSAPVAISESA
-168 SDSTSNS
+168 SGSIFNFVSEPNTES
-175 ASEPNAEPTSETTH
+175 ASESTP
-189 ESTTESTSGS
+189 ESI
-199 ASATT
+199 
-204 HESTSDSAAE
+204 SDSASE
-214 SPEANVEV
+214 NTEANTEA
-222 ETPTKKEKT
+222 ETPAKKEKT
-231 KAQKIFLY
+231 KAQKIFLH
-239 LLVALIAAGI
+239 LLAVLVAASI
-249 ALFIYFFFFANVS
+249 ALFVYFFFFANVS
-262 ASTFSKIFHKIS
+262 ASTFSKIFHKVS

-283 VTGDALNTK
+283 VTGDSLNTK
-292 GESQIQQADLRVS
+292 GKSQIQQADLRVS

-393 EVIAGASSAMG
+393 EVIAGVGSALG
-404 FALPKVLQSSIAGTL
+404 FTLPKVLQNGIAGTL
-419 SCVTQNVG
+419 SCVTQNIG

-451 LNSEESARYAKL
+451 LSGEESASYAKL

-517 VLKDKTIK
+517 VLRDKTIK

-552 GLIFATP
+552 GLIFTTP
-559 NQKNPKELDQ
+559 GQKNSKELDQ
-569 THAVVRFK
+569 THAVMRFK

-620 NTTDAEK
+620 STTDAEK

-634 I
+634 IW

>member
-13 PIETGPKNQIKETGV
+13 PIETGPKNQNKETGV
-28 SADSVHFSAQTPE
+28 SANSVHFNTQTSEPA
-41 LVKAQSIDTEI
+41 KTQSVDTEI
-52 SKAKNQAPETK
+52 SK
-63 KPETENLETENPE
+63 TE
-76 TENSSILSDDL
+76 SSSVLSDDL

-96 EESLENPVLADE
+96 EESSENPILAAE
-108 VNEDIAV
+108 VAEDVAT
-115 SENNAGPENTAIS
+115 SESTE
-128 EKHAISENDEVSEDK
+128 ISENKD
-143 NHILDEVLKENNYEE
+143 HILDEVLKENNYEE
-158 PVEDSALVTA
+158 STEDTTVTTSSSSVFSASEFVPDSAPDSA
-168 SDSTSNS
+168 SDSTHESNSDS
-175 ASEPNAEPTSETTH
+175 ASENT
-189 ESTTESTSGS
+189 
-199 ASATT
+199 
-204 HESTSDSAAE
+204 
-214 SPEANVEV
+214 EANAEV
-222 ETPTKKEKT
+222 ETPAKKEKT
-231 KAQKIFLY
+231 KAQKIFLH
-239 LLVALIAAGI
+239 LLAILIAAGI

-262 ASTFSKIFHKIS
+262 ASTFSKIFHKVS

-283 VTGDALNTK
+283 VTGDTLNTK

-337 GILAQDG
+337 GILAEDG

-357 TAVLKGSGK
+357 TAVLKSSGK

-383 ENKWQRIDAE
+383 ENKWQRIDAD
-393 EVIAGASSAMG
+393 EVIAGVGSALG
-404 FALPKVLQSSIAGTL
+404 FTLPKVLQNGIAGTL
-419 SCVTQNVG
+419 SCVTQNIG

-436 MAKLYRDNEFANFTE
+436 MAKLYRDNQFANFTE
-451 LNSEESARYAKL
+451 LSSEESVSYAKL

-525 DYDKYIQEIKSTA
+525 DYDKYVQEIKSTA

-552 GLIFATP
+552 GLIFTTP
-559 NQKNPKELDQ
+559 GQKNSKELDQ
-569 THAVVRFK
+569 THAVMRFK
-577 DSKKKEIKTP
+577 DSKKKEIKVP

-627 LLKDANL
+627 LLKNANL

>member
-1 MADKFDFDLEVN
+1 M
-13 PIETGPKNQIKETGV
+13 
-28 SADSVHFSAQTPE
+28 
-41 LVKAQSIDTEI
+41 
-52 SKAKNQAPETK
+52 
-63 KPETENLETENPE
+63 
-76 TENSSILSDDL
+76 
-87 INNMADSIS
+87 
-96 EESLENPVLADE
+96 
-108 VNEDIAV
+108 
-115 SENNAGPENTAIS
+115 
-128 EKHAISENDEVSEDK
+128 
-143 NHILDEVLKENNYEE
+143 
-158 PVEDSALVTA
+158 
-168 SDSTSNS
+168 
-175 ASEPNAEPTSETTH
+175 
-189 ESTTESTSGS
+189 
-199 ASATT
+199 
-204 HESTSDSAAE
+204 
-214 SPEANVEV
+214 
-222 ETPTKKEKT
+222 
-231 KAQKIFLY
+231 
-239 LLVALIAAGI
+239 
-249 ALFIYFFFFANVS
+249 
-262 ASTFSKIFHKIS
+262 
-274 GSDIEFQQF
+274 
-283 VTGDALNTK
+283 
-292 GESQIQQADLRVS
+292 
-305 LSRGSTEN
+305 
-313 SAAVHATLNF
+313 
-323 TMKGDN
+323 
-329 SPILLGLE
+329 
-337 GILAQDG
+337 
-344 KIYLKLDHLKDSL
+344 

-393 EVIAGASSAMG
+393 EVIAGFSGALG
-404 FALPKVLQSSIAGTL
+404 FTLPKVLQNSIAGTL
-419 SCVTQNVG
+419 SCATQNIG

-436 MAKLYRDNEFANFTE
+436 MAKLYRDNQFVNFTE
-451 LNSEESARYAKL
+451 LSSEESVSYAKL

-525 DYDKYIQEIKSTA
+525 DYDKYVQEIKSTT
-538 NAVVGIDTFTGDIK
+538 NAVVGVDAFTGDVK
-552 GLIFATP
+552 GLIFTTP
-559 NQKNPKELDQ
+559 GQKNSKELDQ

-577 DSKKKEIKTP
+577 DSKKKEIKVP

-620 NTTDAEK
+620 STTDAEK

>member
-13 PIETGPKNQIKETGV
+13 PIETGPKNQNKETGV
-28 SADSVHFSAQTPE
+28 SANSVHFNIQASEPAKTQG
-41 LVKAQSIDTEI
+41 LSTE
-52 SKAKNQAPETK
+52 ALG
-63 KPETENLETENPE
+63 TEKSNV
-76 TENSSILSDDL
+76 LSDDL
-87 INNMADSIS
+87 INNMADSIA

-115 SENNAGPENTAIS
+115 FENNAGSENTAIS

-158 PVEDSALVTA
+158 PVEGSASVTV

-189 ESTTESTSGS
+189 ESATESN
-199 ASATT
+199 
-204 HESTSDSAAE
+204 SDSASE
-214 SPEANVEV
+214 NSEANAEV
-222 ETPTKKEKT
+222 ETPAKKEKT
-231 KAQKIFLY
+231 KAQKIFLH
-239 LLVALIAAGI
+239 LLAALIAAGV

-292 GESQIQQADLRVS
+292 GESKIQQADLRVS

-393 EVIAGASSAMG
+393 EVVAGVGSALG
-404 FALPKVLQSSIAGTL
+404 FTLPKVLQNGIAGTL
-419 SCVTQNVG
+419 SCVTQNIG

-451 LNSEESARYAKL
+451 LSKEESVSYAKL

-525 DYDKYIQEIKSTA
+525 DYDKYVQEIKSTA

-559 NQKNPKELDQ
+559 SQKNSKELDQ

-577 DSKKKEIKTP
+577 DAKKKEIKTP

-599 ILKLDQFEEIMKKTP
+599 ILKLDQFEEILKKTP

>member
-28 SADSVHFSAQTPE
+28 SASSVHFSTQTAE
-41 LVKAQSIDTEI
+41 SAKTQSVDTEI
-52 SKAKNQAPETK
+52 SK
-63 KPETENLETENPE
+63 TENP
-76 TENSSILSDDL
+76 SVLSDDL
-87 INNMADSIS
+87 INSMADSIS
-96 EESLENPVLADE
+96 EESVENPILADE
-108 VNEDIAV
+108 IAEDVAV
-115 SENNAGPENTAIS
+115 SENAEDSENVEDSEDFEASEKTDTSENTEA
-128 EKHAISENDEVSEDK
+128 SENKD
-143 NHILDEVLKENNYEE
+143 HILDEVLKDNNYEE
-158 PVEDSALVTA
+158 PVEDIAPVTI
-168 SDSTSNS
+168 SDS
-175 ASEPNAEPTSETTH
+175 ASERISD
-189 ESTTESTSGS
+189 SISDFTSGS
-199 ASATT
+199 ASDSASDST
-204 HESTSDSAAE
+204 HESNSDPASE
-214 SPEANVEV
+214 NTEANTEA
-222 ETPTKKEKT
+222 ETPAKKEKT
-231 KAQKIFLY
+231 KAQKIFLH
-239 LLVALIAAGI
+239 LLATLIAAGI
-249 ALFIYFFFFANVS
+249 ALFVYFFFFANVS
-262 ASTFSKIFHKIS
+262 ASTFSKIFHKVS

-292 GESQIQQADLRVS
+292 GESQIQQADLRVN
-305 LSRGSTEN
+305 LSHGSTEN
-313 SAAVHATLNF
+313 SVAVHATLNF

-393 EVIAGASSAMG
+393 EVIAGVGSALG
-404 FALPKVLQSSIAGTL
+404 FTLPKVLQNGIAGTL
-419 SCVTQNVG
+419 SCVTQNIG

-436 MAKLYRDNEFANFTE
+436 MVKLYRDNEFANFTE
-451 LNSEESARYAKL
+451 LNNEESASYAKL

-525 DYDKYIQEIKSTA
+525 DYDKYIQEIKSTV
-538 NAVVGIDTFTGDIK
+538 NIFVGIDTFTGDIK

-559 NQKNPKELDQ
+559 NQKNSKELDQ
-569 THAVVRFK
+569 THAVMRFK
-577 DSKKKEIKTP
+577 DSKKKEIKVP

-620 NTTDAEK
+620 GTTDAEK

>member
-13 PIETGPKNQIKETGV
+13 PIETGPKNQIKESGV
-28 SADSVHFSAQTPE
+28 SANSVHFSTQTSE
-41 LVKAQSIDTEI
+41 SAKTQSVDTEI
-52 SKAKNQAPETK
+52 
-63 KPETENLETENPE
+63 LETEKSNV
-76 TENSSILSDDL
+76 LSDDL

-96 EESLENPVLADE
+96 EESVENPILAAE
-108 VNEDIAV
+108 IT
-115 SENNAGPENTAIS
+115 EN
-128 EKHAISENDEVSEDK
+128 KD
-143 NHILDEVLKENNYEE
+143 HILDEVLKENNYEE
-158 PVEDSALVTA
+158 STEDTAVTASSSSAFSASEFVPDSASDSA
-168 SDSTSNS
+168 SDSTHESNS
-175 ASEPNAEPTSETTH
+175 DPASENT
-189 ESTTESTSGS
+189 
-199 ASATT
+199 
-204 HESTSDSAAE
+204 
-214 SPEANVEV
+214 EANTEA
-222 ETPTKKEKT
+222 EAPAKKEKT
-231 KAQKIFLY
+231 KAQKIFLR
-239 LLVALIAAGI
+239 LLAALIAAGI

-262 ASTFSKIFHKIS
+262 ASTFSKIFHKVS

-283 VTGDALNTK
+283 VTGDSLNTK

-366 EIDSEMQKS
+366 EIDSEKQKS

-383 ENKWQRIDAE
+383 ENKWQRIDAD
-393 EVIAGASSAMG
+393 EVIAGVGSALG
-404 FALPKVLQSSIAGTL
+404 FTLPKVLQNSIAGTL
-419 SCVTQNVG
+419 SCVTQNIG

-451 LNSEESARYAKL
+451 LSSEESASYAKL

-502 AYSLAPNSY
+502 AYSLTPNSY

-525 DYDKYIQEIKSTA
+525 DYDKYVQEIKSTT
-538 NAVVGIDTFTGDIK
+538 NAVVGVDTFTGDIK

-559 NQKNPKELDQ
+559 NQKNSKELDQ
-569 THAVVRFK
+569 THAVMRFK

-627 LLKDANL
+627 LLKNANL

>member
-13 PIETGPKNQIKETGV
+13 PIETGPKNQTKEAGI
-28 SADSVHFSAQTPE
+28 SANSVHLSAQTTEP
-41 LVKAQSIDTEI
+41 VKAQSVDTEI
-52 SKAKNQAPETK
+52 SK
-63 KPETENLETENPE
+63 TE
-76 TENSSILSDDL
+76 SSSVLSDDL
-87 INNMADSIS
+87 INSMADSIS
-96 EESLENPVLADE
+96 EESSENPILAAE
-108 VNEDIAV
+108 ITEDVAV
-115 SENNAGPENTAIS
+115 SENVEGAENVEGTEGIEASEKNEASGKIEASENTDTS
-128 EKHAISENDEVSEDK
+128 KNTEISENKD
-143 NHILDEVLKENNYEE
+143 HILDEVLKEDNYEE
-158 PVEDSALVTA
+158 PTEETVVTA
-168 SDSTSNS
+168 GFESISGSTPEAVSTSE
-175 ASEPNAEPTSETTH
+175 ATY
-189 ESTTESTSGS
+189 ESTSES
-199 ASATT
+199 ASGTT
-204 HESTSDSAAE
+204 PESSSDSITE
-214 SPEANVEV
+214 NPEENTEAD
-222 ETPTKKEKT
+222 TPTKKEKT
-231 KAQKIFLY
+231 KAQKIFLH
-239 LLVALIAAGI
+239 LLATLIAAGI

-262 ASTFSKIFHKIS
+262 AGTFSKIFHKIS

-283 VTGDALNTK
+283 VTGDALNTED
-292 GESQIQQADLRVS
+292 ESQIQQAELRVS

-383 ENKWQRIDAE
+383 ENKWQRIDAD
-393 EVIAGASSAMG
+393 EVIAGVGSALG
-404 FALPKVLQSSIAGTL
+404 FTLPKVLQNSIAGTL
-419 SCVTQNVG
+419 SCVTQNIG

-436 MAKLYRDNEFANFTE
+436 MAKLYRDNQFVNFTE
-451 LNSEESARYAKL
+451 LSSEESVSYAKL

-559 NQKNPKELDQ
+559 SQKNPKELDQ

-620 NTTDAEK
+620 GTTDAEK

>member
-13 PIETGPKNQIKETGV
+13 PIETGPKNQIKEAGV
-28 SADSVHFSAQTPE
+28 SASSVHFNAQASEPAKT
-41 LVKAQSIDTEI
+41 QSVDTEI
-52 SKAKNQAPETK
+52 PK
-63 KPETENLETENPE
+63 TE
-76 TENSSILSDDL
+76 SSSVLSDDL

-96 EESLENPVLADE
+96 EESSENPILAAE
-108 VNEDIAV
+108 VAENIAAPENIAASENVAASENAAAFEDIETSGKTDT
-115 SENNAGPENTAIS
+115 SESTEIS
-128 EKHAISENDEVSEDK
+128 K
-143 NHILDEVLKENNYEE
+143 NKDHILDEVLRENNYEE
-158 PVEDSALVTA
+158 PAEDSASDTI
-168 SDSTSNS
+168 SDSTSERLS
-175 ASEPNAEPTSETTH
+175 G
-189 ESTTESTSGS
+189 STSD
-199 ASATT
+199 
-204 HESTSDSAAE
+204 STSDSASDSASDSTHE
-214 SPEANVEV
+214 SISDSASENTEANAEV
-222 ETPTKKEKT
+222 ETPAKKEKT
-231 KAQKIFLY
+231 KAQKIFLH
-239 LLVALIAAGI
+239 LLAILIAAGI

-262 ASTFSKIFHKIS
+262 ASTFSKIFHKVS

-292 GESQIQQADLRVS
+292 GESQIQQADLRIS

-337 GILAQDG
+337 GILAEDG

-357 TAVLKGSGK
+357 TAVLKSSGK

-383 ENKWQRIDAE
+383 ENKWQRIDAD
-393 EVIAGASSAMG
+393 EVIAGVGSALG
-404 FALPKVLQSSIAGTL
+404 FTLPKVLQNGIAGTL
-419 SCVTQNVG
+419 SCVTQNIG

-451 LNSEESARYAKL
+451 LNSEESVSYAKL

-480 SRFLEAANKA
+480 SRFLEAVNKA

-620 NTTDAEK
+620 STTDAEK

-634 I
+634 IW

>member
-13 PIETGPKNQIKETGV
+13 PIETGPKNQNKETGV
-28 SADSVHFSAQTPE
+28 SANSVHFNTQASEPAKTQG
-41 LVKAQSIDTEI
+41 LSTE
-52 SKAKNQAPETK
+52 TLG
-63 KPETENLETENPE
+63 TEKSNV
-76 TENSSILSDDL
+76 LSDDL
-87 INNMADSIS
+87 INNMADSIA

-115 SENNAGPENTAIS
+115 FENNAGSENTAIS
-128 EKHAISENDEVSEDK
+128 EKHAISENNEVSEDK

-158 PVEDSALVTA
+158 PVEDSASVTV

-189 ESTTESTSGS
+189 ESATESN
-199 ASATT
+199 
-204 HESTSDSAAE
+204 SDSASE
-214 SPEANVEV
+214 NSEANAEV
-222 ETPTKKEKT
+222 ETPAKKEKT
-231 KAQKIFLY
+231 KAQKIFLH
-239 LLVALIAAGI
+239 LLAILIAAGI

-262 ASTFSKIFHKIS
+262 ASTFSKIFHKVS

-283 VTGDALNTK
+283 VTGDTLNTK

-366 EIDSEMQKS
+366 EINSEMQKS

-393 EVIAGASSAMG
+393 EVIAGVSSTLG
-404 FALPKVLQSSIAGTL
+404 FTLPKVLQNGIAGTL
-419 SCVTQNVG
+419 SCVTQNIG

-451 LNSEESARYAKL
+451 LSSEESVSYAKL

-525 DYDKYIQEIKSTA
+525 DYDKYIQEIKETA

-577 DSKKKEIKTP
+577 DAKKKEIKTP

>member
-13 PIETGPKNQIKETGV
+13 PIETGPKNQNKETGV
-28 SADSVHFSAQTPE
+28 SANSVHFNTQASEPAKTQG
-41 LVKAQSIDTEI
+41 LSTE
-52 SKAKNQAPETK
+52 ALG
-63 KPETENLETENPE
+63 TEKSNV
-76 TENSSILSDDL
+76 LSDDL
-87 INNMADSIS
+87 INNMADSIA

-115 SENNAGPENTAIS
+115 FENNAGSENTAIS
-128 EKHAISENDEVSEDK
+128 EKHAISENNEVSEDK

-158 PVEDSALVTA
+158 PVEDSASVTV

-189 ESTTESTSGS
+189 ESATESN
-199 ASATT
+199 
-204 HESTSDSAAE
+204 SDSASE
-214 SPEANVEV
+214 NSEANAEA
-222 ETPTKKEKT
+222 ETPAKKEKT
-231 KAQKIFLY
+231 KAQKFFLSI
-239 LLVALIAAGI
+239 LAALIAAGI
-249 ALFIYFFFFANVS
+249 ALFVYFFFFANVS
-262 ASTFSKIFHKIS
+262 ASTFSKIFHKVS

-283 VTGDALNTK
+283 ITGDSLNTK

-337 GILAQDG
+337 GILAEDG

-393 EVIAGASSAMG
+393 EVIAGFSSALG
-404 FALPKVLQSSIAGTL
+404 FTLPKVLQNGIAGTL
-419 SCVTQNVG
+419 SCVTQNIG
-427 KTLDQQSDL
+427 KTHNQQSEL
-436 MAKLYRDNEFANFTE
+436 MTKLYRDNEFANFTE
-451 LNSEESARYAKL
+451 LSSEDSASYAKL

-525 DYDKYIQEIKSTA
+525 DYDKYIQEIKSTV
-538 NAVVGIDTFTGDIK
+538 NIFVGIDTFTGDIK

-559 NQKNPKELDQ
+559 NQKNSKELDQ
-569 THAVVRFK
+569 THAVMRFK

-599 ILKLDQFEEIMKKTP
+599 ILKLDQFEEILKKTP

-620 NTTDAEK
+620 GTTDAEK

>member
-13 PIETGPKNQIKETGV
+13 PIETGPKNQNKETGV
-28 SADSVHFSAQTPE
+28 SANSVHFNAQTSEPA
-41 LVKAQSIDTEI
+41 KTQSVDTEI
-52 SKAKNQAPETK
+52 SK
-63 KPETENLETENPE
+63 TE
-76 TENSSILSDDL
+76 SSSVLSDDL

-96 EESLENPVLADE
+96 EESSENPILAAE
-108 VNEDIAV
+108 VAEDVAT
-115 SENNAGPENTAIS
+115 SESTE
-128 EKHAISENDEVSEDK
+128 ISENKD
-143 NHILDEVLKENNYEE
+143 HILDEVLKENNYEE
-158 PVEDSALVTA
+158 STEDTTVTTSSSSVFSASEFVPDSA
-168 SDSTSNS
+168 SDSASDSPHESNS
-175 ASEPNAEPTSETTH
+175 DTASENT
-189 ESTTESTSGS
+189 
-199 ASATT
+199 
-204 HESTSDSAAE
+204 
-214 SPEANVEV
+214 EANTEV
-222 ETPTKKEKT
+222 ETPAKKEKT
-231 KAQKIFLY
+231 KAQKIFLH
-239 LLVALIAAGI
+239 LLAVLVAAGI
-249 ALFIYFFFFANVS
+249 ALFVYFFFFANVS
-262 ASTFSKIFHKIS
+262 ASTFSKIFHKVS

-283 VTGDALNTK
+283 ITGDSLNTK
-292 GESQIQQADLRVS
+292 GESQIQQADLRVG

-337 GILAQDG
+337 GILAEDG

-357 TAVLKGSGK
+357 TAVLKSSGK

-383 ENKWQRIDAE
+383 ENKWQRIDAD
-393 EVIAGASSAMG
+393 EVIAGVGSTLG
-404 FALPKVLQSSIAGTL
+404 FTLPKVLQNGIAGTL
-419 SCVTQNVG
+419 SCVTQNIG

-451 LNSEESARYAKL
+451 LNSEESASYAKL

-480 SRFLEAANKA
+480 SRFFEAANKA

-577 DSKKKEIKTP
+577 DSKKKEIKIP

-599 ILKLDQFEEIMKKTP
+599 ILKLDQFEEIMKQIS
-614 LQNPLQ
+614 LQNSLQ

>member
-13 PIETGPKNQIKETGV
+13 PIEIGPKNQNKETGV
-28 SADSVHFSAQTPE
+28 SANSVHFNAQTSEPA
-41 LVKAQSIDTEI
+41 KTQSVDTEI
-52 SKAKNQAPETK
+52 SK
-63 KPETENLETENPE
+63 TE
-76 TENSSILSDDL
+76 SSSVLSDDL

-96 EESLENPVLADE
+96 EESSENPILAAE
-108 VNEDIAV
+108 I
-115 SENNAGPENTAIS
+115 
-128 EKHAISENDEVSEDK
+128 SEDK
-143 NHILDEVLKENNYEE
+143 DLILDEVLRENNYKE
-158 PVEDSALVTA
+158 PAEDSALDTIPDSTSERLSGPT
-168 SDSTSNS
+168 SDSTSDS
-175 ASEPNAEPTSETTH
+175 VSD
-189 ESTTESTSGS
+189 
-199 ASATT
+199 
-204 HESTSDSAAE
+204 STSDSTHE
-214 SPEANVEV
+214 SNSDSASENTEANAEV
-222 ETPTKKEKT
+222 ETPAKKEKT
-231 KAQKIFLY
+231 KAQKIFLH
-239 LLVALIAAGI
+239 LLAILIAAGI

-262 ASTFSKIFHKIS
+262 ASTFSKIFHKVS

-283 VTGDALNTK
+283 VTGDTLNTK

-337 GILAQDG
+337 GILAEDG

-357 TAVLKGSGK
+357 TAVLKSSGK

-383 ENKWQRIDAE
+383 ENKWQRIDAD
-393 EVIAGASSAMG
+393 EVIAGVGSALG
-404 FALPKVLQSSIAGTL
+404 FTLPKVLQNGIAGTL
-419 SCVTQNVG
+419 SCVTQNIG

-451 LNSEESARYAKL
+451 LSSEESVSYAKL

-525 DYDKYIQEIKSTA
+525 DYDKYVQEIKSTA

-559 NQKNPKELDQ
+559 NQNNPKELDQ

-620 NTTDAEK
+620 GTTDAEK

>member
-13 PIETGPKNQIKETGV
+13 PIETGPKNQNKETGV
-28 SADSVHFSAQTPE
+28 SANSVHFNTQTSEPA
-41 LVKAQSIDTEI
+41 KTQSVDTEI
-52 SKAKNQAPETK
+52 SK
-63 KPETENLETENPE
+63 TE
-76 TENSSILSDDL
+76 SSSVLSDDL

-96 EESLENPVLADE
+96 EESSENPILAAE
-108 VNEDIAV
+108 VAEDVAT
-115 SENNAGPENTAIS
+115 SESTE
-128 EKHAISENDEVSEDK
+128 ISENKD
-143 NHILDEVLKENNYEE
+143 HILDEVLKENNYEE
-158 PVEDSALVTA
+158 STEDTTVTTSSSSVFSASEFVPDSAPDSA
-168 SDSTSNS
+168 SDSTHESNSDS
-175 ASEPNAEPTSETTH
+175 ASENT
-189 ESTTESTSGS
+189 
-199 ASATT
+199 
-204 HESTSDSAAE
+204 
-214 SPEANVEV
+214 EANAEV
-222 ETPTKKEKT
+222 ETPAKKEKT
-231 KAQKIFLY
+231 KAQKIFLH
-239 LLVALIAAGI
+239 LLAILIAAGI

-262 ASTFSKIFHKIS
+262 ASTFSKIFHKVS

-283 VTGDALNTK
+283 VTGDTLNTK

-337 GILAQDG
+337 GILAEDG

-357 TAVLKGSGK
+357 TAVLKSSGK

-383 ENKWQRIDAE
+383 ENKWQRIDAD
-393 EVIAGASSAMG
+393 EVIAGVGSALG
-404 FALPKVLQSSIAGTL
+404 FTLPKVLQNGIAGTL
-419 SCVTQNVG
+419 SCVTQNIG

-436 MAKLYRDNEFANFTE
+436 MAKLYRDNQFANFTE
-451 LNSEESARYAKL
+451 LSSEESVSYAKL

-525 DYDKYIQEIKSTA
+525 DYDKYVQEIKSTA

-559 NQKNPKELDQ
+559 NQNNPKELDQ

-620 NTTDAEK
+620 GTTDAEK

>member
-1 MADKFDFDLEVN
+1 MADKFDFDLEAN
-13 PIETGPKNQIKETGV
+13 PIETGPKNQNKETGV
-28 SADSVHFSAQTPE
+28 SANSVHFSAQASESAKT
-41 LVKAQSIDTEI
+41 QSVDTEI
-52 SKAKNQAPETK
+52 PK
-63 KPETENLETENPE
+63 TE
-76 TENSSILSDDL
+76 SSSVLSDDL

-96 EESLENPVLADE
+96 EESVGNPILAAE
-108 VNEDIAV
+108 VAEDIAASEDV
-115 SENNAGPENTAIS
+115 AESEDVAASENVEESEDFEAS
-128 EKHAISENDEVSEDK
+128 EKTEASESAETSENKD
-143 NHILDEVLKENNYEE
+143 HILDEVLKENNYEE
-158 PVEDSALVTA
+158 PVEDSAPVSISDSASESISNSTSDFTPGSASDSA
-168 SDSTSNS
+168 SDST
-175 ASEPNAEPTSETTH
+175 H
-189 ESTTESTSGS
+189 ESNSGS
-199 ASATT
+199 ASENA
-204 HESTSDSAAE
+204 
-214 SPEANVEV
+214 EANAEV
-222 ETPTKKEKT
+222 ETPAKKEKT
-231 KAQKIFLY
+231 KAQKIFLH
-239 LLVALIAAGI
+239 LLAALIAAGI

-262 ASTFSKIFHKIS
+262 ASTFSKIFHKVS

-292 GESQIQQADLRVS
+292 SESQIQQADLRVS

-337 GILAQDG
+337 GILAEDG

-393 EVIAGASSAMG
+393 EVIAGFSGALG
-404 FALPKVLQSSIAGTL
+404 FTLPKVLQNGIAGTL
-419 SCVTQNVG
+419 SCVTQNIG
-427 KTLDQQSDL
+427 KTHNQQSEL
-436 MAKLYRDNEFANFTE
+436 MTKLYRDNEFANFTE
-451 LNSEESARYAKL
+451 LNNEESASYAKL

-502 AYSLAPNSY
+502 AYSLTPNSY

-525 DYDKYIQEIKSTA
+525 DYDKYIQEIKSTV
-538 NAVVGIDTFTGDIK
+538 NIFVGIDTFTGDIK

-559 NQKNPKELDQ
+559 NQKNSKELDQ
-569 THAVVRFK
+569 THAVMRFK
-577 DSKKKEIKTP
+577 DSKKKEIKVP

>member
-13 PIETGPKNQIKETGV
+13 PIETGPKNQNKETGV
-28 SADSVHFSAQTPE
+28 SANSVHFNTQASEPAKTQG
-41 LVKAQSIDTEI
+41 LSTE
-52 SKAKNQAPETK
+52 ALG
-63 KPETENLETENPE
+63 TEKSNV
-76 TENSSILSDDL
+76 LSDDL
-87 INNMADSIS
+87 INNMADSIA

-115 SENNAGPENTAIS
+115 FENNAGSENTAIS
-128 EKHAISENDEVSEDK
+128 EKHAISENNEVSEDK

-158 PVEDSALVTA
+158 PVEDSASVTV

-189 ESTTESTSGS
+189 ESATESN
-199 ASATT
+199 
-204 HESTSDSAAE
+204 SDSASE
-214 SPEANVEV
+214 NSEANAEV
-222 ETPTKKEKT
+222 ETPAKKEKT
-231 KAQKIFLY
+231 KAQKIFLH
-239 LLVALIAAGI
+239 LLAALIAAGI
-249 ALFIYFFFFANVS
+249 ALFVYFFFFANVS
-262 ASTFSKIFHKIS
+262 ASTFSKIFHKVS

-283 VTGDALNTK
+283 ITGDALNTK

-337 GILAQDG
+337 GILAEDG

-357 TAVLKGSGK
+357 TAVLKSSGK

-383 ENKWQRIDAE
+383 ENKWQRIDAD
-393 EVIAGASSAMG
+393 EVIAGVGSALG
-404 FALPKVLQSSIAGTL
+404 FTLPKVLQNGIAGTL
-419 SCVTQNVG
+419 SCVTQNIG
-427 KTLDQQSDL
+427 KTHNQQSDM

-451 LNSEESARYAKL
+451 LSSEESASYAKL

-502 AYSLAPNSY
+502 AYALSPSSY

-525 DYDKYIQEIKSTA
+525 DYDKYIQEVKSTV
-538 NAVVGIDTFTGDIK
+538 NIFVGIDTFTGDIR
-552 GLIFATP
+552 GLIFTTP
-559 NQKNPKELDQ
+559 SQKNSKELNQ
-569 THAVVRFK
+569 THAVMRFK

-599 ILKLDQFEEIMKKTP
+599 ILKLDQFEEILKKTP

-620 NTTDAEK
+620 GTTDAEK

>member
-13 PIETGPKNQIKETGV
+13 PIETGPKNQNKETGV
-28 SADSVHFSAQTPE
+28 SANSVHFNAQTSEPA
-41 LVKAQSIDTEI
+41 KTQSVDTEI
-52 SKAKNQAPETK
+52 SK
-63 KPETENLETENPE
+63 TE
-76 TENSSILSDDL
+76 SSSVLSDDL
-87 INNMADSIS
+87 INSMADSIS
-96 EESLENPVLADE
+96 EESSENPILAAE
-108 VNEDIAV
+108 VTEDIAASGNFAA
-115 SENNAGPENTAIS
+115 SENFEDS
-128 EKHAISENDEVSEDK
+128 EKVAASEGIEVFGKIEVSEDIEASEK
-143 NHILDEVLKENNYEE
+143 TNTSENAEISEDKDHILDEVLKENNYEE
-158 PVEDSALVTA
+158 SVEDPAPVAISEPASEGVSEFASSSA
-168 SDSTSNS
+168 SDPASKTTS
-175 ASEPNAEPTSETTH
+175 
-189 ESTTESTSGS
+189 ESTTESKPDS
-199 ASATT
+199 ASENA
-204 HESTSDSAAE
+204 
-214 SPEANVEV
+214 EANAKV
-222 ETPTKKEKT
+222 ETPAKKEKT
-231 KAQKIFLY
+231 KAQKFFLY
-239 LLVALIAAGI
+239 ILAALIAAGI
-249 ALFIYFFFFANVS
+249 ALFVYFFFFANVS
-262 ASTFSKIFHKIS
+262 ASTFSKIFHKVS

-283 VTGDALNTK
+283 VTGDSLNTK

-383 ENKWQRIDAE
+383 ENKWQRIDAD
-393 EVIAGASSAMG
+393 EVIAGVGSALG
-404 FALPKVLQSSIAGTL
+404 FTLPKVLQNGIAGTL

-451 LNSEESARYAKL
+451 LSSEESASYAKL

-525 DYDKYIQEIKSTA
+525 DYDKYVQEIKSTA

-559 NQKNPKELDQ
+559 NQNNPKELDQ

-620 NTTDAEK
+620 GTTDAEK
-627 LLKDANL
+627 LLKSANL

>member
-13 PIETGPKNQIKETGV
+13 PIETGPKNQNKETGV
-28 SADSVHFSAQTPE
+28 SANSVHFNIQASEPAKTQG
-41 LVKAQSIDTEI
+41 LSTE
-52 SKAKNQAPETK
+52 ALG
-63 KPETENLETENPE
+63 TEKSNV
-76 TENSSILSDDL
+76 LSDDL
-87 INNMADSIS
+87 INNMADSIA

-115 SENNAGPENTAIS
+115 FENNAGSENTAIS
-128 EKHAISENDEVSEDK
+128 EKHAISENNEVSEDK

-158 PVEDSALVTA
+158 PVEDSASVTV

-189 ESTTESTSGS
+189 ESATESN
-199 ASATT
+199 
-204 HESTSDSAAE
+204 SDSASE
-214 SPEANVEV
+214 NSEANTEV
-222 ETPTKKEKT
+222 ETPAKKEKT
-231 KAQKIFLY
+231 KAQKIFLH
-239 LLVALIAAGI
+239 LLAALVAAGI
-249 ALFIYFFFFANVS
+249 ALFVYFFFFANVS
-262 ASTFSKIFHKIS
+262 ASTFSKIFHKVS

-305 LSRGSTEN
+305 LSRGSTED

-323 TMKGDN
+323 TMKGDK

-393 EVIAGASSAMG
+393 EVVAGVGSALG
-404 FALPKVLQSSIAGTL
+404 FTLPKVLQNGIAGTL
-419 SCVTQNVG
+419 SCVTQNIG

-451 LNSEESARYAKL
+451 LSSEESVSYAKL
-463 SGDLGKLY
+463 SSDLGKLY

-525 DYDKYIQEIKSTA
+525 DYDKYIQEIKSTV
-538 NAVVGIDTFTGDIK
+538 NVFVGIDTFTGDIK
-552 GLIFATP
+552 GLIFTTP
-559 NQKNPKELDQ
+559 GQKNSKELDQ
-569 THAVVRFK
+569 THAVMRFK
-577 DSKKKEIKTP
+577 DSKKKEIKVP
-587 AESTP
+587 AESIP

>member
-1 MADKFDFDLEVN
+1 MRKGSMADKFDFDLEVN
-13 PIETGPKNQIKETGV
+13 PIETGPKNQNKETGV
-28 SADSVHFSAQTPE
+28 SANSVHFNAQTSEPA
-41 LVKAQSIDTEI
+41 KTQSVDTEI
-52 SKAKNQAPETK
+52 SK
-63 KPETENLETENPE
+63 TE
-76 TENSSILSDDL
+76 SSSVLSDDL

-96 EESLENPVLADE
+96 EESVENPILAAE
-108 VNEDIAV
+108 ITEDIVV
-115 SENNAGPENTAIS
+115 SENVEGAEGIEVSEKNEASENTDTS
-128 EKHAISENDEVSEDK
+128 ENTEISENKD
-143 NHILDEVLKENNYEE
+143 HILDEVLKENNYEE
-158 PVEDSALVTA
+158 PAEDSALDTIP
-168 SDSTSNS
+168 DSTSERLS
-175 ASEPNAEPTSETTH
+175 GPTSD
-189 ESTTESTSGS
+189 
-199 ASATT
+199 
-204 HESTSDSAAE
+204 STSDSASDSASDSTHE
-214 SPEANVEV
+214 SNSDPASENSEANAEV
-222 ETPTKKEKT
+222 ETPAKKEKT
-231 KAQKIFLY
+231 KAQKIFLH
-239 LLVALIAAGI
+239 LLAALIAAGI
-249 ALFIYFFFFANVS
+249 ALFVYFFFFANVS
-262 ASTFSKIFHKIS
+262 TSTFSKIFHKVS

-337 GILAQDG
+337 GILAENG

-393 EVIAGASSAMG
+393 EVIAGVGSALG
-404 FALPKVLQSSIAGTL
+404 FTLPKVLQNGIAGTL
-419 SCVTQNVG
+419 SCATQNIG

-451 LNSEESARYAKL
+451 LSSEESVSYAKL
-463 SGDLGKLY
+463 SGNLGKLY

-517 VLKDKTIK
+517 VLRDKTIK

-577 DSKKKEIKTP
+577 DSKKKEIKVP

-620 NTTDAEK
+620 GTTDAEK
-627 LLKDANL
+627 LLKGANL
-634 I
+634 IW

>member
-1 MADKFDFDLEVN
+1 MTDKSDFDLEVN
-13 PIETGPKNQIKETGV
+13 PIETGPKNQNKETGV
-28 SADSVHFSAQTPE
+28 SANSVHFNAQTSEPA
-41 LVKAQSIDTEI
+41 KTQSVDTEI
-52 SKAKNQAPETK
+52 SK
-63 KPETENLETENPE
+63 TE
-76 TENSSILSDDL
+76 SSSVLSDDL

-96 EESLENPVLADE
+96 EESVENPILAAE
-108 VNEDIAV
+108 
-115 SENNAGPENTAIS
+115 
-128 EKHAISENDEVSEDK
+128 ISENKD
-143 NHILDEVLKENNYEE
+143 HILDEVLKENNYEE
-158 PVEDSALVTA
+158 STEDTTVTTSSSSASSASEFVPDSASDSA
-168 SDSTSNS
+168 SDSTHESNS
-175 ASEPNAEPTSETTH
+175 DPASENAE
-189 ESTTESTSGS
+189 
-199 ASATT
+199 
-204 HESTSDSAAE
+204 
-214 SPEANVEV
+214 ANAEV
-222 ETPTKKEKT
+222 ETPAKKEKT
-231 KAQKIFLY
+231 KAQKFFLSI
-239 LLVALIAAGI
+239 LAALIAAGI

-262 ASTFSKIFHKIS
+262 ASTFSKIFHKVS

-283 VTGDALNTK
+283 VTGDTLNTK
-292 GESQIQQADLRVS
+292 GESKIQQADLRVS
-305 LSRGSTEN
+305 LNRGSTEN

-337 GILAQDG
+337 GILAEDG

-393 EVIAGASSAMG
+393 EVIAGFSSTLG
-404 FALPKVLQSSIAGTL
+404 FTLPKVLQNGIAGTL
-419 SCVTQNVG
+419 SCVTQNIG

-436 MAKLYRDNEFANFTE
+436 MAKLYRDNQFANFTE
-451 LNSEESARYAKL
+451 LSSEESVSYAKL

-525 DYDKYIQEIKSTA
+525 DYDKYVQEIKSTA

-552 GLIFATP
+552 GLIFANP
-559 NQKNPKELDQ
+559 NQNNPKELDQ

-627 LLKDANL
+627 LLKGANL

>member
-13 PIETGPKNQIKETGV
+13 PIETGPKNQNKETGV
-28 SADSVHFSAQTPE
+28 SANSVHFSAQASESAKT
-41 LVKAQSIDTEI
+41 QSVDTEI
-52 SKAKNQAPETK
+52 PK
-63 KPETENLETENPE
+63 TE
-76 TENSSILSDDL
+76 SSSVLSDDL

-96 EESLENPVLADE
+96 EESVGNPILAAEVAEDVTASENVADSE
-108 VNEDIAV
+108 SIEASKKTEASEDI
-115 SENNAGPENTAIS
+115 EDS
-128 EKHAISENDEVSEDK
+128 EKTDTSESAKISEDK
-143 NHILDEVLKENNYEE
+143 DHILDEVLKENNYEE
-158 PVEDSALVTA
+158 PVEDSAPVA
-168 SDSTSNS
+168 ISES
-175 ASEPNAEPTSETTH
+175 ASEGVSEFASSSASDPASETTS
-189 ESTTESTSGS
+189 ESTTESN
-199 ASATT
+199 
-204 HESTSDSAAE
+204 SDSASE
-214 SPEANVEV
+214 NVEANADV
-222 ETPTKKEKT
+222 ETPAKKEKT
-231 KAQKIFLY
+231 KAQKIFLH
-239 LLVALIAAGI
+239 LLAALIAAGI
-249 ALFIYFFFFANVS
+249 ALFVYFFFFANVS
-262 ASTFSKIFHKIS
+262 ASTFSKIFHKVS

-283 VTGDALNTK
+283 VTGDSLNTK

-383 ENKWQRIDAE
+383 ENKWQRVDAE
-393 EVIAGASSAMG
+393 EVIAGVGSALG
-404 FALPKVLQSSIAGTL
+404 FTLPKVLQNGIAGTL
-419 SCVTQNVG
+419 SCVTQNIG

-436 MAKLYRDNEFANFTE
+436 MAKLYRDNQFANFTE
-451 LNSEESARYAKL
+451 LSSEESVSYAKL
-463 SGDLGKLY
+463 SGDFGKLY

-525 DYDKYIQEIKSTA
+525 DYDKYIQEVKSTV
-538 NAVVGIDTFTGDIK
+538 NVFVGIDTFTGDIK
-552 GLIFATP
+552 GLIFTTP
-559 NQKNPKELDQ
+559 GQKNSKELDQ
-569 THAVVRFK
+569 TYAVMRFK

-599 ILKLDQFEEIMKKTP
+599 ILKLDQFEEILKKTP

-620 NTTDAEK
+620 GTTDAEK
-627 LLKDANL
+627 LLKGANL